1 MPAAIAL
8 NTPRLAPGLRRF
20 IGVAPP
26 AVTHSGAKVAIDGA
40 GRSASAAASS
50 AAIASAV
57 VRLEAGGRDASAAAG
72 TPGWTSDGWGATVA
86 LGSDSALGGATTA
99 GGASTSPPPRSRKYL
114 GRLKTIGGRHRMQG
128 LSAEASTRER
138 LA

>member
-8 NTPRLAPGLRRF
+8 NPPRLAPGLRRF

-57 VRLEAGGRDASAAAG
+57 VKLEAGGRNAYAAAG
-72 TPGWTSDGWGATVA
+72 TPGWTSDAWGATVA
-86 LGSDSALGGATTA
+86 LGLASSLGGATSA
-99 GGASTSPPPRSRKYL
+99 GGTSTSPAHRSRKNL
-114 GRLKTIGGRHRMQG
+114 GRLKTIAGHHRMQG
-128 LSAEASTRER
+128 LSAEAGTRER